1 MERVMGMVMRIGVPT
16 GVWVVGEQGVE
27 VGMGEEVNL
36 VMDSK
41 AVTNLGKANSSTTNK
56 TDRDKNNRNNNS

>member
-1 MERVMGMVMRIGVPT
+1 MERVMGMAMRIGVQT
-16 GVWVVGEQGVE
+16 GVGVVGEQGVE

-41 AVTNLGKANSSTTNK
+41 AVTNLGKANS
-56 TDRDKNNRNNNS
+56 

>member
-1 MERVMGMVMRIGVPT
+1 MERVMGMVKGIGVPT
-16 GVWVVGEQGVE
+16 GVGVVGEQGVE

-41 AVTNLGKANSSTTNK
+41 AVTNLGKANS
-56 TDRDKNNRNNNS
+56 